1 MRKEIELIGDLPIE
15 YNPET
20 GVFKYTK
27 SVGNRSKGSIAGV
40 KTNKGYLSIKINKK
54 SYLIHRF
61 AFVLMEQKISV
72 DDDVDHINRIKSDN
86 RWSNLRL
93 VTRSKNSVNAKLRED
108 NILGVKNIRLLNGK
122 FQVRICGK
130 SLGVFDLLEEALYVR
145 DNWMVRE
152 LDEKGDKILW
162 KAPTITS

>member
-1 MRKEIELIGDLPIE
+1 MG
-15 YNPET
+15 
-20 GVFKYTK
+20 
-27 SVGNRSKGSIAGV
+27 
-40 KTNKGYLSIKINKK
+40 
-54 SYLIHRF
+54 
-61 AFVLMEQKISV
+61 QKISV
-72 DDDVDHINRIKSDN
+72 DDDVDHINRVKSDN

-152 LDEKGDKILW
+152 LDEKGGKVLW
-162 KAPTITS
+162 MPPKRVM